1 MSRAAGT
8 RRVHLAGIKLNS
20 ELAAVIAPEA
30 SRGKTGA
37 LSQVMIAEAR
47 PRISAA
53 GEIKASLPPGAVE
66 AVAAV
71 AGAVAMVVVAVA
83 GVAAAAADAAGA
95 DAAGNRSEKSTQP
108 LYKRRNLQWCDLL
121 IERKELLG

>member
-20 ELAAVIAPEA
+20 EPAVVPIVPEA

-37 LSQVMIAEAR
+37 PSQVIIAEAR
-47 PRISAA
+47 RRISAA
-53 GEIKASLPPGAVE
+53 GGIKASHPPGAVE

-71 AGAVAMVVVAVA
+71 AEAVAMVVVAAA
-83 GVAAAAADAAGA
+83 GVAAADAAGA
-95 DAAGNRSEKSTQP
+95 DAAGNRLEQSTQP